1 MNLHL
6 SLAWRN
12 LWRNKR
18 RSLIAVSS
26 VLFAVVIAL
35 ATRSMQ
41 LGSYQQM
48 IRNVVSFYTGY
59 AQVQAPG
66 FQDSRSLNDSF
77 ILTDDLVRSIAE
89 IRGIT
94 STAPRLESFGLISS
108 GTMTEGCIIL
118 GVAPDLEDRFTGLRR
133 RLTVGAYLGETKNGI
148 LLAQG
153 LAQNLLVAPGD
164 TVIILSQG
172 YHGVTAAGRFVVA
185 GVVEFPSPEL
195 NRRLA
200 YLTLCDAQYLF
211 DAPDRIT
218 SLSIMVDHPKRLAS
232 GLAALKT
239 AYAGKY
245 AVLSWEDMMPELV
258 QMIETDN
265 ASGVIM
271 LFIIYM
277 VIGFGILGTVLMMTM
292 ERNREFGM
300 LIAVGMKR
308 SRLRAVVIIESVLL
322 TSIGVV
328 AGTLVGIPVLL
339 YFYYHPIRL
348 SGELAEYIIRF
359 GFEPILPFSLEPRIF
374 IAQALSVLLI
384 ALIASIYPV
393 WRISR
398 IHPVTALRS
407 G

>member
-1 MNLHL
+1 VNLYL

-12 LWRNKR
+12 IWRNKR
-18 RSLIAVSS
+18 RSLIAISS

-59 AQVQAPG
+59 AQIQAPA
-66 FQDSRSLNDSF
+66 FRHSRSLNDSF
-77 ILTDDLVRSIAE
+77 VLTDTLVQSIAR
-89 IRGIT
+89 IPHIT
-94 STAPRLESFGLISS
+94 CTAPRLESFGLISS
-108 GTMTEGCIIL
+108 GTITEGSLIL
-118 GVAPDLEDRFTGLRR
+118 GVAPDLEDRFTGLSR
-133 RLTVGAYLGETKNGI
+133 RLTTGDYLGATENGI

-153 LAQNLLVAPGD
+153 LAQNLQVAPGD

-172 YHGVTAAGRFVVA
+172 YHGVTAAGRFVVV

-195 NRRLA
+195 NRGMA
-200 YLTLCDAQYLF
+200 YLTLNSAQYLF

-218 SLSIMVDHPKRLAS
+218 SLSIMLDNPKRLTS
-232 GLAALKT
+232 VLNALKER
-239 AYAGKY
+239 YAGDY
-245 AVLSWEDMMPELV
+245 AVLSWEEMMPELV
-258 QMIETDN
+258 QMIEADN

-300 LIAVGMKR
+300 LIAIGMKR
-308 SRLRAVVIIESVLL
+308 SRLRAVVIIESVFL
-322 TSIGVV
+322 TLIGVL
-328 AGTLVGIPVLL
+328 AGILVGIPVLL

-348 SGELAEYIIRF
+348 SGELADYIIRF

-398 IHPVTALRS
+398 IHPVTALRT